1 MIQVRDFMT
10 RELVTVRET
19 DDLALAESILHLG
32 GVRHLPVVR
41 EGRLVG
47 LLTHRDLLRA
57 GAVGAATRGVQARDV
72 MVPHPVTVAP
82 DGSLAEAARTLLD
95 RKFGCL
101 PVCEADGTLV
111 GIVTESDFV
120 RLAARVVRDLDV
132 AQAEGTARGGS

>member
-1 MIQVRDFMT
+1 
-10 RELVTVRET
+10 
-19 DDLALAESILHLG
+19 
-32 GVRHLPVVR
+32 
-41 EGRLVG
+41 
-47 LLTHRDLLRA
+47 
-57 GAVGAATRGVQARDV
+57 VQARDV
-72 MVPHPVTVAP
+72 MVPHPVTVGP

-120 RLAARVVRDLDV
+120 RLAARGLRDLDV